1 MNTTIRKIKMTEEMM
16 EEILDNWIVWSN
28 DIHEVNKS
36 TWSQRDNAI
45 VNAIT
50 KILEEKLYEYKK

>member
-1 MNTTIRKIKMTEEMM
+1 MTKEMM
-16 EEILDNWIVWSN
+16 EEIYDNWIVWSN

-45 VNAIT
+45 VQAIT
-50 KILEEKLYEYKK
+50 NILERELEKYEA

>member
-1 MNTTIRKIKMTEEMM
+1 MTKEMM
-16 EEILDNWIVWSN
+16 EEIYDNWIVWSN

-45 VNAIT
+45 VKAIT
-50 KILEEKLYEYKK
+50 NILEKELEKYEA